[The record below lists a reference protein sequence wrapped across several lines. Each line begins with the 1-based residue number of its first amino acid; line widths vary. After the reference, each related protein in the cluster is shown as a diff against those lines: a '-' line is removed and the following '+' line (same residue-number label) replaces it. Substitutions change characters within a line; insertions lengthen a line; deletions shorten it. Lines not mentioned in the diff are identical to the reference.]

1 MRAVV
6 QKTLSSSVTSEG
18 IETGRIGH
26 GLTVLLGVA
35 ADDDEKDVQYMVD
48 KISHMRIFEDEAGKL
63 NLSLLDVQGELLVVS
78 QFTLYGDIRHGRRPS
93 FTQAAPPELAE
104 KLYAQF
110 VAAVKALGIH
120 TETGRFRTEM
130 VVTLANHGPVTI
142 LVDSK
147 KGF

>member
-18 IETGRIGH
+18 IETGHIGH

-110 VAAVKALGIH
+110 VTAVKALGIH

>member
-110 VAAVKALGIH
+110 VTAVKALGIH
-120 TETGRFRTEM
+120 TETGRFRTKM

>member
-18 IETGRIGH
+18 VETGRIGQ

-48 KISHMRIFEDEAGKL
+48 KIAHMRVFEDEAGKL
-63 NLSLLDVQGELLVVS
+63 NLSLLDVQGELMVVS

-93 FTQAAPPELAE
+93 FIQAAPPEMAE
-104 KLYAQF
+104 KLYSQF
-110 VAAVKALGIH
+110 VTEIKALGIH

-130 VVTLANHGPVTI
+130 IVSLQNHGPVTI

-147 KGF
+147 KAF

>member
-48 KISHMRIFEDEAGKL
+48 KISHMRIFEDAAGKL

-104 KLYAQF
+104 RLYAQF

>member
-18 IETGRIGH
+18 VETGRIGQ

-35 ADDDEKDVQYMVD
+35 ADDDEKDVRYMVD
-48 KISHMRIFEDEAGKL
+48 KISHMRIFEDKEGKL

-104 KLYAQF
+104 PLYTQF
-110 VAAVKALGIH
+110 VEAMQNLGIH

-147 KGF
+147 KVF

>member
-120 TETGRFRTEM
+120 TEIGRFRTEM

>member
-104 KLYAQF
+104 RLYAQF

>member
-18 IETGRIGH
+18 VETGRIGQ

-48 KISHMRIFEDEAGKL
+48 KIARMRVFEDEAGKL
-63 NLSLLDVQGELLVVS
+63 NLSLLDVQGELMVVS

-93 FTQAAPPELAE
+93 FIQAAPPEMAE
-104 KLYAQF
+104 KLYSQF
-110 VAAVKALGIH
+110 VTAIKVLGIH

-130 VVTLANHGPVTI
+130 IVSLQNHGPVTI

-147 KGF
+147 KAF

>member
-48 KISHMRIFEDEAGKL
+48 KISHMRIFEDEADKL

>member
-6 QKTLSSSVTSEG
+6 QKTLSSGVTSEG
-18 IETGRIGH
+18 VETGRIGQ

-48 KISHMRIFEDEAGKL
+48 KIAHMRVFEDKAGKL

-93 FTQAAPPELAE
+93 FIQAAPPEMAE
-104 KLYAQF
+104 KLYSQF
-110 VAAVKALGIH
+110 VTAIKALGIH

-130 VVTLANHGPVTI
+130 IVSLQNHGPVTI

-147 KGF
+147 KAF

>member
-18 IETGRIGH
+18 IETGRIGP

-35 ADDDEKDVQYMVD
+35 ADDDEKDVQYMAD
-48 KISHMRIFEDEAGKL
+48 KIAHMRIFEDEAGKL
-63 NLSLLDVQGELLVVS
+63 NLSLLDVQGQLLVVS

-93 FTQAAPPELAE
+93 FTQAAPPEIAE
-104 KLYAQF
+104 RLYTQF
-110 VAAVKALGIH
+110 VAAMQALGIH

-147 KGF
+147 KVF

>member
-18 IETGRIGH
+18 VETGHIGQ

-35 ADDDEKDVQYMVD
+35 ADDEEKDVQYMVD
-48 KISHMRIFEDEAGKL
+48 KIAHMRVFEDENGKL

-93 FTQAAPPELAE
+93 FIQAAPPEMAE
-104 KLYAQF
+104 KLYSQF
-110 VAAVKALGIH
+110 VTAVRALGIH

-130 VVTLANHGPVTI
+130 IISLQNHGPVTI

-147 KGF
+147 KVF

>member
-6 QKTLSSSVTSEG
+6 QKTLASSVTSEG
-18 IETGRIGH
+18 VETGRIGH

-35 ADDDEKDVQYMVD
+35 NDDNDKDVQYMVD
-48 KISHMRIFEDEAGKL
+48 KISHMRIFEDEDGKL
-63 NLSLLDVQGELLVVS
+63 NRSLLDVQGELLVVS

-93 FTQAAPPELAE
+93 FTQAASPELAE
-104 KLYAQF
+104 ALYDQF
-110 VAAVKALGIH
+110 VTAMKSLGIH
-120 TETGRFRTEM
+120 TETGCFRTEM
-130 VVTLANHGPVTI
+130 VVSLKNHGPVTI

>member
-93 FTQAAPPELAE
+93 CTQAAPPELAE

>member
-18 IETGRIGH
+18 VETGRIGQ

-35 ADDDEKDVQYMVD
+35 ADDDEKDVQYMAD
-48 KISHMRIFEDEAGKL
+48 KIAHMRIFEDEAGKL
-63 NLSLLDVQGELLVVS
+63 NLSLLDVQGQLLVVS

-104 KLYAQF
+104 KLYTKF
-110 VAAVKALGIH
+110 VEAMRALGIH

-147 KGF
+147 KVF